1 MSARGVTLRYRLG
14 ASSLEEAEAGL
25 ARALG
30 LGASRPGFGGRL
42 AGLVVGLIPN
52 RATIDDTGVRVGGVT
67 RPWPEIGLSYETENL
82 FCFVLTRTSAPITLP
97 KRAMTESDLQ
107 VVRTLAT
114 EHVTT
119 TPEALDLLTQ
129 IRTRGR
135 S

>member
-1 MSARGVTLRYRLG
+1 LG
-14 ASSLEEAEAGL
+14 TGSLEEAEAGL

-30 LGASRPGFGGRL
+30 LGASRPGIGGRL
-42 AGLVVGLIPN
+42 AGALFGLIPN
-52 RATIDDTGVRVGGVT
+52 SATIDDTGVRVGGVT
-67 RPWPEIGLSYETENL
+67 RPWAEIGLSYETENL
-82 FCFVLTRTSAPITLP
+82 FCFVLTRTSGPITLP
-97 KRAMTESDLQ
+97 KRAMTESELQ

-119 TPEALDLLTQ
+119 TPETLDRLTE